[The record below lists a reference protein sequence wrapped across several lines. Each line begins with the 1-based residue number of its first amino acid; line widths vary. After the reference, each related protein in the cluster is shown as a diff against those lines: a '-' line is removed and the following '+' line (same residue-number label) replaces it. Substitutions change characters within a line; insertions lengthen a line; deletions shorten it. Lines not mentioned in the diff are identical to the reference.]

1 MKERNRGRAQEL
13 SQSQGQEHR
22 PSLHRVTTAP
32 GASWQHSPIH
42 SLHIKAEPLLN
53 GVCFPPG
60 TGFQG
65 DSFIFSLRRDK
76 ITGEA
81 KNNQQPPLAMSR
93 LKPGGIW
100 LVCLAGGLVFVP
112 LFISKTFHEEP
123 SLQDDHG
130 LICAL
135 STTQSILRV
144 GRQCWTTTFGQSQ
157 LYFPLL
163 NSTAQP
169 CWQFALH
176 AAFLAALC
184 TRGLLTGAN
193 MS

>member
-100 LVCLAGGLVFVP
+100 QHHPAKNISLYVWQEDWSLYP
-112 LFISKTFHEEP
+112 YLFPKPFMR
-123 SLQDDHG
+123 SLPFRM
-130 LICAL
+130 
-135 STTQSILRV
+135 TTV
-144 GRQCWTTTFGQSQ
+144 
-157 LYFPLL
+157 
-163 NSTAQP
+163 
-169 CWQFALH
+169 
-176 AAFLAALC
+176 
-184 TRGLLTGAN
+184 
-193 MS
+193 